1 MAQRRVQEAEAKL
14 KSLHQ
19 KKLEL
24 VEASAQAIKD
34 LELERKQLY
43 LATQLLK
50 NETEGAAATASN
62 VTPVAA
68 EADAEAEG
76 KEQVEGEAPAA
87 ISGAQGELDRG
98 AATTGEG
105 TNETEKERKRK
116 RKKKKERKRARAEAE
131 AAEAEAAAAVAAAAE
146 EAAATALVAAAD
158 AADRKKKK
166 DRKKRAEDKPT
177 ASNQVDAADER
188 RATKKQRRKEGKE
201 KDSNSSHR
209 PSLVPELTARQQR
222 TPTETR
228 HQQPAATGAGGSR
241 VGMALVLQSQR
252 RCVKPCESVGGA
264 QAMQAYGPFTGA
276 TGRRK
281 TRLMA
286 VHPGRLG
293 LLATSAADGCIRFHR
308 FTQFAMPARR
318 GKRPAEDA
326 VNSPASRPLSHET
339 FDVLQP
345 GHLQGSASAESPSQA
360 EDMCW
365 SVATH
370 PPPT

>member
-1 MAQRRVQEAEAKL
+1 
-14 KSLHQ
+14 
-19 KKLEL
+19 
-24 VEASAQAIKD
+24 
-34 LELERKQLY
+34 
-43 LATQLLK
+43 
-50 NETEGAAATASN
+50 
-62 VTPVAA
+62 
-68 EADAEAEG
+68 
-76 KEQVEGEAPAA
+76 
-87 ISGAQGELDRG
+87 
-98 AATTGEG
+98 
-105 TNETEKERKRK
+105 
-116 RKKKKERKRARAEAE
+116 
-131 AAEAEAAAAVAAAAE
+131 
-146 EAAATALVAAAD
+146 
-158 AADRKKKK
+158 
-166 DRKKRAEDKPT
+166 
-177 ASNQVDAADER
+177 
-188 RATKKQRRKEGKE
+188 
-201 KDSNSSHR
+201 
-209 PSLVPELTARQQR
+209 
-222 TPTETR
+222 
-228 HQQPAATGAGGSR
+228 
-241 VGMALVLQSQR
+241 
-252 RCVKPCESVGGA
+252 
-264 QAMQAYGPFTGA
+264 MQAYGPFTGA